1 DAAFKLVVDIGPVT
15 DTPAKR
21 NAAELAE
28 RQRVAE
34 EAIHNNPYVQDMIR
48 NWGAKIVPGSIK
60 PLAAGPI

>member
-1 DAAFKLVVDIGPVT
+1 MT

-21 NAAELAE
+21 NAAVLAE